1 VETFDKEYLRTDAL
15 DAPEGEVPEPRP
27 SRKAIPDDIFTT
39 GVSILYAMK
48 IIFLL

>member
-1 VETFDKEYLRTDAL
+1 MEMFDKEYLRVDTL

-27 SRKAIPDDIFTT
+27 SRKAIPDSTFST